1 MTFNFD
7 LSALVIALLSVSA
20 VAAVI
25 VLTCYVPFVRRVCLR
40 AKQCLLT
47 VDSDLDA
54 PSQWPA
60 ASIIIY
66 SQGEADRLESLL
78 PVVLRQDYDGP
89 FEVIVVNEGDSPD
102 VRNVISALQMSNRN
116 LYLTFTPD
124 GARSLSRKKLGLT
137 LGIKAARYP
146 VVVQTTTD
154 ALINS
159 DKWLTKILRHF
170 NDPEVGIVLGYAAP
184 SSDIAVSRR
193 CSFDFTNDSVAW
205 LSPAIN
211 HRPFRGSELNLAYR
225 RELFFA
231 NKGFSRSLNLH
242 FGDDDI
248 FISEIADKTN
258 TVVELSPESV
268 IRFTSYDMAST
279 LRDAAIRHIFTS
291 RFIRRKPVA
300 WLSVGEAM
308 LWLSILSA
316 GVAVAF
322 DYLNLTTIL
331 AALIIILVTFGF
343 IASIWRKVTAALDMR
358 IISFAAP
365 WFVLAQPFRR
375 LALTLYAQVSKQKKY
390 TWD

>member
-20 VAAVI
+20 VASVI

-47 VDSDLDA
+47 IDTEQDA
-54 PSQWPA
+54 TPHWTA

-78 PVVLRQDYDGP
+78 PTVLHQDYDGP

-124 GARSLSRKKLGLT
+124 GARSLSRKKLALT

-154 ALINS
+154 AIINS
-159 DKWLTKILRHF
+159 DQWLTKILRHF
-170 NDPEVGIVLGYAAP
+170 NDQQVGIVLGYAAP
-184 SSDIAVSRR
+184 SSDINVSRR
-193 CSFDFTNDSVAW
+193 CSFEFSNDSVAW
-205 LSPAIN
+205 LSPAID
-211 HRPFRGSELNLAYR
+211 HRPFRGSELNVAYR

-268 IRFTSYDMAST
+268 IRFTSYDMASA

-300 WLSVGEAM
+300 WLSVGEAL
-308 LWLSILSA
+308 LWLSILSSA
-316 GVAVAF
+316 AAVAF
-322 DYLNLTTIL
+322 DYMNLTTIL
-331 AALIIILVTFGF
+331 AALIIILATICF
-343 IASIWRKVTAALDMR
+343 IASIWRKATAALYMR
-358 IISFAAP
+358 TVSFAAP
-365 WFVLAQPFRR
+365 WLVLAQPFRR

>member
-7 LSALVIALLSVSA
+7 LSALVIVLLSVSA
-20 VAAVI
+20 IAAVI

-40 AKQCLLT
+40 AKQCILT
-47 VDSDLDA
+47 VDSDQDA
-54 PSQWPA
+54 PSQWTA
-60 ASIIIY
+60 ASIIVY

-78 PVVLRQDYDGP
+78 PVVLHQDYDGP

-154 ALINS
+154 AVINS
-159 DKWLTKILRHF
+159 DQWLTKILRHF

-193 CSFDFTNDSVAW
+193 YSFDFTNDSVAW

-211 HRPFRGSELNLAYR
+211 HHPYRGSELNLAYR

-268 IRFTSYDMAST
+268 IRFTSYDMASA

-300 WLSVGEAM
+300 WLSVGETM

-316 GVAVAF
+316 GAAIAL
-322 DYLNLTTIL
+322 DYMNLTTIL
-331 AALIIILVTFGF
+331 AALIIILVSFGF
-343 IASIWRKVTAALDMR
+343 IASIWRKVTAALYMR

-365 WFVLAQPFRR
+365 WLVLAQPFRR
-375 LALTLYAQVSKQKKY
+375 LSLTLYAQVSKQKKY